1 MTAADLRDSFGR
13 PLRDLRISV
22 TDRCNFRCTY
32 CMPKEIFGKD
42 FPFMPKDNIMTF
54 EEIDRLAGIFIS
66 LGVKKIR
73 LTGGEPLLR
82 RNIHQLISMLSLRDV
97 EVAMTTNGVL
107 LPRYAPSLSAAGLDR
122 ITVSLDALDESTF
135 ATITDSGHTVA
146 AVLAGIEAAESVG
159 LGPIK
164 INTVVKRDINEDE
177 ILQLVERFSDRDIA
191 VRFIEYMDVGN
202 SNGWSM
208 DDVVSAEEIR
218 EAIGDL
224 SEIPANNPSDVSKN
238 YRLPNGGE
246 VGIISSVTEPFCNEC
261 TRARISSDG
270 KLFTCLFSNRG
281 LDILSLMRDGKDD
294 TEISNTIKQIWKS
307 RDDRYSEI
315 RSHKSSIADRVE
327 MSYIGG

>member
-1 MTAADLRDSFGR
+1 MTVADLRDSFGR